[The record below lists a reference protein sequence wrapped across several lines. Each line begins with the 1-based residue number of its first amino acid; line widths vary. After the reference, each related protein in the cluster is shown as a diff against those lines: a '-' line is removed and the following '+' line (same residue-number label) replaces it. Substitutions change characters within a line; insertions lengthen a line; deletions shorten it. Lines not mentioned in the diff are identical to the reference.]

1 MISCSSLL
9 VPTLVAV
16 RPAAILAQ
24 LGVMV
29 NSMNDELLNIRIYLI
44 IMQST

>member
-9 VPTLVAV
+9 VPTLVSV

-24 LGVMV
+24 PGVMT
-29 NSMNDELLNIRIYLI
+29 NSMNDKLSSIRIYLI